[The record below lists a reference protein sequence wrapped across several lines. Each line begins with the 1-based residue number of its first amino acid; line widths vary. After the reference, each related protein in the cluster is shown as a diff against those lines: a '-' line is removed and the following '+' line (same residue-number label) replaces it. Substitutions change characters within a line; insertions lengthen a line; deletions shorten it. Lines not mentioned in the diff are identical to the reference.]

1 MKNLSI
7 VLFLALAVVSGCPK
21 PIPGPNTPD
30 AADGGSVV
38 TPGGAF
44 SACTSDAVKK
54 TAEGL
59 LGKVATALA
68 TGDYTAQITSL
79 VNQFGAAEVKCA
91 VQLFVDSLTR
101 KAKVDQLAAQQL
113 ANGNA
118 WLKAQGL

>member
-30 AADGGSVV
+30 AADGGAAV

-54 TAEGL
+54 AAESL

-68 TGDYTAQITSL
+68 TGDYVGQLALLGGGVVTD
-79 VNQFGAAEVKCA
+79 EVKCA
-91 VQLFVDSLTR
+91 VQLFVDSLSR

-113 ANGNA
+113 ANGHA
-118 WLKAQGL
+118 WLKSQGL